1 MSDSPDERAAGQHY
15 LSCGTEDCK
24 ENGQYYCNDC
34 HLPLCEQCRNDHEK
48 RPETKIH
55 DVVPYRQR
63 KHQLPVKKCQHHPT
77 RNIDIFCKQ
86 CKMPICSKC
95 STMNEHNGHQFDDLE
110 EIYTKEY
117 ANWQG
122 EFAKIQRYLLP
133 TTHILKKDVEED
145 VTLIMKVMD
154 GIRTSMKAEADSLK
168 KLVDEVTAENVEQTH
183 TMEKSLLKKLKS
195 EDITYDEYIAYLD
208 KMSDEFQEYLSLTN
222 HKLLFSKT
230 LKIQLIPETTKPI
243 PPVYTAGQVNKDD
256 ITKLL
261 GRINFPN
268 TETEIRKLKLTDT
281 VSTDMRFIEKPLEQN
296 KEETQQTLV
305 LLPSVTKV
313 REYTW
318 PGVYRACHVS
328 VDKSA
333 RLWASDDKGNLVHTD
348 QQGNQLQK
356 IQTSGTEGGYHTV
369 TQDESLIY
377 ADKNKRVIFK
387 ITTDQRITEFIKTGD
402 WTPLSVHS
410 SRINGD
416 ILVGMVKNED
426 AKVVRYNTAGKEI
439 QNIQKDNQGE
449 ERFQCP
455 YDITENI
462 NGDICISDDCKSAVV
477 VVNKSGQYKFTCA
490 DQFGFFHPGGIC
502 TDVLGHILVCNC
514 FKDNVYM
521 LNHDGEFESLIH
533 ISAPLSSIFYGINTF
548 FTNKKHF
555 RFVCVDDANNL
566 YVRQWGTD
574 TVTVYKYLE

>member
-15 LSCGTEDCK
+15 LGCGTEDCK

-34 HLPLCEQCRNDHEK
+34 HLPLCEQCRNDHQK

-183 TMEKSLLKKLKS
+183 TMEKSLLKMLKS
-195 EDITYDEYIAYLD
+195 EDTTYDEYIAYLD
-208 KMSDEFQEYLSLTN
+208 KMTDEFQEYLSLTN
-222 HKLLFSKT
+222 LKLLFSKT

-256 ITKLL
+256 ITMLL

-268 TETEIRKLKLTDT
+268 TETEIRKLKPTDT
-281 VSTDMRFIEKPLEQN
+281 VSTDMKFIEKQLEQN
-296 KEETQQTLV
+296 KEETKQTLV

-313 REYTW
+313 REYTK

-333 RLWASDDKGNLVHTD
+333 RLWASDDEGNLVHTD

-356 IQTSGTEGGYHTV
+356 IQTSGTKAGYHTV
-369 TQDESLIY
+369 TQDGSLIY

-402 WTPLSVHS
+402 WTPLSVHC

-426 AKVVRYNTAGKEI
+426 AKVVRYNTAGKEK

-455 YDITENI
+455 YHITENI
-462 NGDICISDDCKSAVV
+462 NGDICISDDNKSAVV
-477 VVNKSGQYKFTCA
+477 VVNKSGEYKFTYA
-490 DQFGFFHPGGIC
+490 GQSGWFHPGGIC
-502 TDVLGHILVCNC
+502 TDVLGHILVGNC
-514 FKDNVYM
+514 FQEPVH
-521 LNHDGEFESLIH
+521 LLSHDGEFKSLIH
-533 ISAPLSSIFYGINTF
+533 MYNYLSVFRELNNRLFPI
-548 FTNKKHF
+548 KKF
-555 RFVCVDDANNL
+555 RVVCVDNANNL
-566 YVRQWGTD
+566 YVRQWGTNA
-574 TVTVYKYLE
+574 VTVYKYLE